1 MAEQTAIITT
11 ADVTARLSTQAYAR
25 LFAKNGG
32 ATADTTFRDLCI
44 AEANSEIRVL
54 TRAAFPDGIY
64 ATTDT
69 LDPAVVG
76 KGVDLV
82 CAIAAS
88 RHASY
93 AEDGNYAILGRA
105 ARAFFKAMNRDA
117 DARAP
122 GSSAERPVP
131 RAANTNVTDSAGVA
145 TNPYTRAA
153 DRRDGSGF

>member
-1 MAEQTAIITT
+1 MAEQTSIVTS

-44 AEANSEIRVL
+44 SEANSEIRVL

-69 LDPAVVG
+69 LDVMIVG
-76 KGVDLV
+76 KAVDLV

-88 RHASY
+88 RHVSFDDEGAF
-93 AEDGNYAILGRA
+93 AALGRA
-105 ARAFFKAMNRDA
+105 ARMFFKHLNRDA

-122 GSSAERPVP
+122 GSSAVRPLP
-131 RAANTNVTDSAGVA
+131 RASNVNINNENGIP
-145 TNPYTRAA
+145 TNPLTRAA
-153 DRRDGSGF
+153 DGYGGSDF

>member
-1 MAEQTAIITT
+1 MAEQTAIVAS

-44 AEANSEIRVL
+44 AEANSMIRTW
-54 TRAAFPDGIY
+54 TRAAFPSGIY
-64 ATTDT
+64 STSDT
-69 LDPAVVG
+69 LDPGVVG

-93 AEDGNYAILGRA
+93 SEDGNYALLGRA
-105 ARAFFKAMNRDA
+105 AEKFFRALNRDA
-117 DARAP
+117 DARPPGASGAP
-122 GSSAERPVP
+122 SKP
-131 RAANTNVTDSAGVA
+131 RASNLNVVDSTGAH
-145 TNPYTRAA
+145 TNPLTRAA
-153 DRRDGSGF
+153 DGSDGSGY

>member
-1 MAEQTAIITT
+1 MAEQTAIVTS
-11 ADVTARLSTQAYAR
+11 ADVIARLSTQAYAR

-44 AEANSEIRVL
+44 AEANSIVRTM

-64 ATTDT
+64 TTTDT
-69 LDPAVVG
+69 LDPGVVG
-76 KGVDLV
+76 KAVDLV

-93 AEDGNYAILGRA
+93 TEDGNYAILGRE

-117 DARAP
+117 DVRPP
-122 GSSAERPVP
+122 GASGVPAKP
-131 RAANTNVTDSAGVA
+131 RASNLNITDSGGVH

-153 DRRDGSGF
+153 DGSDGSGF